1 METITNNPNKYTNGK
16 TIAGLII
23 LSIGGILLI
32 NQLDLFFIPHWLFS
46 WPMLIIAYGLYM
58 GGKYNFKKPVWIWTI
73 IIGSAFLLTENMPNT
88 DRFIWPAAIIGLGA
102 YIVMKH
108 NRPTDA
114 PYPGSN
120 FNEL

>member
-46 WPMLIIAYGLYM
+46 WPMWIIAYGLYM

>member
-32 NQLDLFFIPHWLFS
+32 DQLDLFFIPHWLFS
-46 WPMLIIAYGLYM
+46 WPMWIIAYGLYM
-58 GGKYNFKKPVWIWTI
+58 GVKYNFKKPVWIWTI

-102 YIVMKH
+102 YIVIKH

>member
-46 WPMLIIAYGLYM
+46 WPMWIIAYGLYM

-102 YIVMKH
+102 YIVIKH